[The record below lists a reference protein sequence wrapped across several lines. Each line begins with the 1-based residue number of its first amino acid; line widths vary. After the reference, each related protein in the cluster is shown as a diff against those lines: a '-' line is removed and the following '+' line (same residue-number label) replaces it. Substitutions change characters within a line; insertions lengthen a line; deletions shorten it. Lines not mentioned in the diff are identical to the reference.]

1 MLPKDAQ
8 SSHHSAHLPPSR
20 SAVFTVG
27 CSVERSKLEGRVED
41 DTTSLTTTTRQA
53 GPTRQRPTTIGTNG
67 KKILQTFFPTRH
79 TKSQEPDGLRTDSKH
94 RTLNLTSF
102 STLSSCC
109 CCCRTTLRAAI
120 AVFRRTKIP
129 FTSLVPATT
138 TTAAASTKVRSSCF
152 PDHHP
157 LSRPRTRPLSNPAY
171 RDRSL
176 HYSNIWKRQLRDPAP
191 DDFPAQLGFDRRR
204 RQKKQRDQIFW
215 RGEQLYDWKPERE
228 DLDRTQG
235 GTTES
240 LSGGVGLLQKKK
252 KTDRQG
258 WLLSLKPAIQKKY
271 QQIITTSRRG
281 PRQQGTKPAR
291 ALDHWTVRPSPA
303 ALSETIANCPSQVL
317 HSGGRLK
324 ENRRATNNLL
334 HGALVGRQPPSLD
347 RC

>member
-1 MLPKDAQ
+1 MSVITKTCDWMDSAISCHR
-8 SSHHSAHLPPSR
+8 SSDQRNRFIQLAHLAGALVLDSGSTPQ
-20 SAVFTVG
+20 
-27 CSVERSKLEGRVED
+27 RVECGPGARCCQRTPRVHTIQRTCRHHVQQSLRLD
-41 DTTSLTTTTRQA
+41 APSNTTSLTTTTRQA

-215 RGEQLYDWKPERE
+215 RGEQLYDWKPER
-228 DLDRTQG
+228 
-235 GTTES
+235 
-240 LSGGVGLLQKKK
+240 
-252 KTDRQG
+252 
-258 WLLSLKPAIQKKY
+258 
-271 QQIITTSRRG
+271 
-281 PRQQGTKPAR
+281 
-291 ALDHWTVRPSPA
+291 RP
-303 ALSETIANCPSQVL
+303 
-317 HSGGRLK
+317 
-324 ENRRATNNLL
+324 
-334 HGALVGRQPPSLD
+334 
-347 RC
+347 